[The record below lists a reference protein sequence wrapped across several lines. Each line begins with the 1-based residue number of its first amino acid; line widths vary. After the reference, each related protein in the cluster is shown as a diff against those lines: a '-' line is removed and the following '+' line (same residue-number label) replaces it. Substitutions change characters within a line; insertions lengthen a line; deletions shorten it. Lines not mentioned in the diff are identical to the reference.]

1 MADEVGPALGVY
13 IHWPYC
19 ARICPYCDFNVV
31 RDRGREAEQAAL
43 VEAIADDL
51 RAHAA
56 ITGPMRLASIF
67 LGGGTPS
74 LMAPAAAGRL
84 IALCKSLWP
93 AEPDLEV
100 TLEANPT
107 DAEAERFADFA
118 RAGVNRLSL
127 GVQALDDA
135 ALQFLGRNHDA
146 AAAIRAVEVAAA
158 VFPSLSLDLIYALP
172 GQTPAAWA
180 QALRQ
185 ADALGA
191 AHISA
196 YQLTIAGGTPFERA
210 VQRGRFAP
218 VDPDLAATLYET
230 TQATLEGLGYVAY
243 EISNHA
249 KRPAA
254 RSRHNLVYWR
264 GEAYVG
270 VGPGAHGR
278 LATPDGRLAVEAQA
292 RISDYIAAVAQT
304 GRGWASSELLE
315 PRAVQEERIFMGLR
329 TDEGVAASLI
339 AAVGAGA
346 KAEVLIAAGL
356 LRLAHA
362 RISATPQGRLVL
374 DRLVAELLT

>member
-1 MADEVGPALGVY
+1 MTDTVGPALGVY

-31 RDRGREAEQAAL
+31 RERGRALEQAAL
-43 VEAIADDL
+43 VEAMADDL

-74 LMAPAAAGRL
+74 LMAPADAGRL
-84 IALCKSLWP
+84 IALCKSLWT

-118 RAGVNRLSL
+118 HAGVNRLSL

-135 ALQFLGRNHDA
+135 ALVFLGRDHDA
-146 AAAIRAVEVAAA
+146 AAAIRAVETAAS

-172 GQTPAAWA
+172 GQTAAAWA
-180 QALRQ
+180 QALAQ

-196 YQLTIAGGTPFERA
+196 YQLTIAEGTPFERA

-218 VDPDLAATLYET
+218 VDPELAATLYET
-230 TQATLEGLGYVAY
+230 TQATLEALGYAAY

-249 KRPAA
+249 KSPAA

-278 LATPDGRLAVEAQA
+278 LRTPQGRLAVEAQA
-292 RISDYIAAVAQT
+292 RIADYITTVAKT
-304 GRGWASSELLE
+304 GRGWSEGEVLE
-315 PRAVQEERIFMGLR
+315 PRAVLEERVFMGLR
-329 TDEGVAASLI
+329 TEEGVPTVVILELAAALK
-339 AAVGAGA
+339 AG
-346 KAEVLIAAGL
+346 ELIAAGL
-356 LRLAHA
+356 LRL
-362 RISATPQGRLVL
+362 RGERLSATPRGRLVL
-374 DRLVAELLT
+374 DRVVAELLT